1 MATTAPAAG
10 GVLYRLDAQ
19 LRVAAFVEL
28 ALSARPR
35 RDEAPGASDAATEP
49 VAVGESYLSR
59 IGCVRPGF
67 LVRSIDDL
75 RRGEATSMP
84 HFHRWS
90 SVPPVAMSPTRC
102 VATWINRGDDAVVIE
117 LPVRGAQA
125 SAVAGSP
132 VTPLELRRSDD
143 PAVGEDDAAYVLAGV
158 HSGEAAAVAWLFA
171 AQTRG
176 DAQRVAR
183 AEARRVRRPAP
194 PERRSVRV
202 SLAGSPRIGDMGA
215 SAIAI
220 VRA

>member
-1 MATTAPAAG
+1 MATTPSTSGAG
-10 GVLYRLDAQ
+10 GVLYRLDGQ

-28 ALSARPR
+28 ALARPR
-35 RDEAPGASDAATEP
+35 RDEAPGASDAATAP

-59 IGCVRPGF
+59 VGCVRPGF

-90 SVPPVAMSPTRC
+90 AAPPVAMSPARC

-143 PAVGEDDAAYVLAGV
+143 RGTVLCGK
-158 HSGEAAAVAWLFA
+158 
-171 AQTRG
+171 
-176 DAQRVAR
+176 
-183 AEARRVRRPAP
+183 
-194 PERRSVRV
+194 
-202 SLAGSPRIGDMGA
+202 
-215 SAIAI
+215 
-220 VRA
+220 